1 MIAFADLNVHD
12 RQQFTF
18 QMGKLPHREYTMDR
32 VKTILTDLL
41 INPRTSV
48 DNPHLHNGDSGHR
61 AFAIIEDGT
70 LYETDGHW
78 CVDEETQEEGF
89 LEKEADVLWTCQDE
103 TNEAWISTRFRSRTT
118 RR

>member
-1 MIAFADLNVHD
+1 MSLLMIAFSDLNVHD

-18 QMGKLPHREYTMDR
+18 QMGKLPLRDYTMDR

-89 LEKEADVLWTCQDE
+89 LEKEADVFWDLPG
-103 TNEAWISTRFRSRTT
+103 
-118 RR
+118 